1 MFSQHPHVT
10 NQKSA
15 QQRKIEAR
23 IAREATPVP
32 GLRFILVNRSSWSE
46 QRKKLWQICPFTA
59 ANCNYTIMHA
69 GHVYHNLFLDE
80 NPL

>member
-1 MFSQHPHVT
+1 
-10 NQKSA
+10 
-15 QQRKIEAR
+15 
-23 IAREATPVP
+23 VP
-32 GLRFILVNRSSWSE
+32 GLLFILVNRSSWSE